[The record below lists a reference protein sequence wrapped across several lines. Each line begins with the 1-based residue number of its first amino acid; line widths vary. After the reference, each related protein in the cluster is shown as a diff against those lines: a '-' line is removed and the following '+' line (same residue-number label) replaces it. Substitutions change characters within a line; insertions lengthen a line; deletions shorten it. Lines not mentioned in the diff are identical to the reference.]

1 MAKRTHD
8 DRMKDQPTNHFEA
21 FLRVLKAFED
31 VGVEYILI
39 GGFAVVLHGLPRFT
53 VDMDFFVKM
62 VNENIE
68 KLRKALYEVFKDQD
82 IQEITFH
89 ELKKYPVIRYGTPDG
104 FHIDI
109 MAQLGEL
116 AGYDDLNY
124 EVVQIEGQKIRV
136 ATPESL
142 LKLKEN
148 TVRPEDKGDA
158 AFLRELLKRREKR
171 DAHRKI

>member
-1 MAKRTHD
+1 MD
-8 DRMKDQPTNHFEA
+8 DTSGDHFEA
-21 FLRVLKAFED
+21 FLRVLKAFEKA
-31 VGVEYILI
+31 GVDYILI
-39 GGFAVVLHGLPRFT
+39 GGFAVILHGLPRFT

-62 VNENIE
+62 VDENIQR
-68 KLRKALYEVFKDQD
+68 LRKALFEVFEDED

-89 ELKKYPVIRYGTPDG
+89 ELEKYPVIRYGTPDG

-116 AGYDDLNY
+116 TTYNDLKY
-124 EVVQIEGQKIRV
+124 EVMEIEGQKIRV

-148 TVRPEDKGDA
+148 TIRPEDKGDA
-158 AFLRELLKRREKR
+158 HFLRELLKRREKR
-171 DAHRKI
+171 DADRKI